1 VQKPGHVAHPN
12 RGKAHTFSKSGDKG
26 KTLVNPKIWHAN
38 SSWNKEASM
47 AQERLTVKKIKE
59 ILRLKHGAGLS
70 NRAIA
75 GVGWPLGELSEDE
88 LYQKMFGEQPP
99 LPEKVKPLPDW
110 EEVRKELRKKGVTL
124 HLIWIEYIEK

>member
-1 VQKPGHVAHPN
+1 
-12 RGKAHTFSKSGDKG
+12 
-26 KTLVNPKIWHAN
+26 
-38 SSWNKEASM
+38 M